1 VSSPPTTGFDVVI
14 VGGGMVG
21 ASLALALTATRL
33 RVALIEAVAAD
44 SPEQPSFDD
53 RSTALGNGA
62 RRILQTLGVW
72 DEIAANAAP
81 IREIHVSDA
90 GRFGFA
96 RLCAADHGLSAF
108 GFVVS
113 NRTLGAALWR
123 ALTEAGR
130 VSVLRPARVSSV
142 EPGAQATALTVLPG
156 EQRIQA
162 RLLVAADGAH
172 SLIKQAVGVNSQQRS
187 YQQLAVVANLTTDRA
202 ARGIA
207 YERFTERGPIALLP
221 RFDGGYTVVWS
232 APADGAAAL
241 CDGDEQLFGRE
252 LQQAFG
258 WRAGRILTVGRRATY
273 PLSLVQ
279 AETVVRGRVALIG
292 NAAQSLHPVAAQG
305 FNLGLRDVATLAELI
320 AAAEDPGAEAT
331 LQDYER
337 RRSTDRRGMVTF
349 TDSLVKL
356 FTTRRAAASTLRDL
370 GLLLFDL
377 SPVAKQA
384 LSRLSWG
391 FGGALPRLSR
401 GLTLLQ

>member
-1 VSSPPTTGFDVVI
+1 VSASPTTEFDVAI

-21 ASLALALTATRL
+21 ASLALALAATPL
-33 RVALIEAVAAD
+33 RVVVIEAVSPD
-44 SPEQPSFDD
+44 SLEQPSFDD

-72 DEIAANAAP
+72 DDIAAHAAP

-113 NRTLGAALWR
+113 NRDLGAALWR
-123 ALTEAGR
+123 ALTDAAR

-156 EQRIQA
+156 EQRLRA

-172 SLIKQAVGVNSQQRS
+172 SLVKQAAGIGSQERS
-187 YQQLAVVANLTTDRA
+187 YQQIAVVANLTTDRA
-202 ARGIA
+202 AHAIA
-207 YERFTERGPIALLP
+207 YERFTARGPIALLP
-221 RFDGGYTVVWS
+221 RADRGYTVVWS
-232 APADGAAAL
+232 APAESAAAL
-241 CDGDEQLFGRE
+241 CDGDEQHFGRE
-252 LQQAFG
+252 LQRAFG
-258 WRAGRILTVGRRATY
+258 WRAGRVLTVGRRATY

-279 AETVVRGRVALIG
+279 AETIVRGRVALIG
-292 NAAQSLHPVAAQG
+292 NAAQTLHPVAAQG
-305 FNLGLRDVATLAELI
+305 FNLGLRDAATLAELI
-320 AAAEDPGAEAT
+320 AVADDPGAEPL
-331 LQDYER
+331 LQDYSR
-337 RRSTDRRGMVTF
+337 RRSADRRGMATF
-349 TDSLVKL
+349 TDSLVNL
-356 FTTRRAAASTLRDL
+356 FTTRRAAGSTLRDL

-401 GLTLLQ
+401 GLPLLR

>member
-1 VSSPPTTGFDVVI
+1 VTSPPATEFDVAI

-21 ASLALALTATRL
+21 ASLALALTATPL
-33 RVALIEAVAAD
+33 RVVLIEAVAAD
-44 SPEQPSFDD
+44 SLEQPSFDD
-53 RSTALGNGA
+53 RGTALGNGA
-62 RRILQTLGVW
+62 RRILQSLGVW
-72 DEIAANAAP
+72 EQIAPQAAP

-108 GFVVS
+108 GFVAS

-123 ALTEAGR
+123 GLAATER
-130 VSVLRPARVSSV
+130 ITVLRPARVSGV
-142 EPGAQATALTVLPG
+142 QLTEAAAALIVLPG
-156 EQRIQA
+156 EQRVQA

-172 SLIKQAVGVNSQQRS
+172 SLVKQAAGVGSQARS
-187 YQQLAVVANLTTDRA
+187 YQQVAIVATITTDRC

-207 YERFTERGPIALLP
+207 YERFTQRGPIALLP
-221 RFDGGYTVVWS
+221 RADGRYSVVWS
-232 APADGAAAL
+232 APSQSAAVL
-241 CDGDEQLFGRE
+241 SDGDAEHFVRE

-258 WRAGRILTVGRRATY
+258 WRAGRILSVGQRATY
-273 PLSLVQ
+273 PLSLVK
-279 AETVVRGRVALIG
+279 AESVVHDRVALIG
-292 NAAQSLHPVAAQG
+292 NAAQTLHPVAAQG

-320 AAAEDPGAEAT
+320 AAAQDPGAEAV
-331 LQDYER
+331 LCEYAR
-337 RRSTDRRGMVTF
+337 RRRADRRGMVAF
-349 TDSLVKL
+349 TDTLVNL
-356 FTTRRAAASTLRDL
+356 FTTGHRAGVTLRDL

-401 GLTLLQ
+401 GLTLHS